1 MIFDNRLIR
10 LIACALVAATAGGC
24 TMFDTVS
31 EKRKI
36 DYQTS
41 RRLPPLEVP
50 PDLTGLPASK
60 DAPVAAPGTRTTATY
75 SDYASDRKT
84 TEQAAGVLAEA
95 PGIRLEREGSN
106 RWLVVKA
113 EPDALWPKVRQF
125 VQTNGLL
132 IARESAQAG
141 VIETDWAENRAKVGT
156 GVQRVLSKY
165 LSSLYS
171 TGTRD
176 RFRIRMERGKE
187 PGTTEVYLSHQGMEE
202 VVASGSGSDHI
213 ATMWQGRPS
222 DPALETEMLRLLM
235 AHLGAKDP
243 QVADAAVE
251 AQPERAQLARRD
263 DRLFLNVQDDLDRAW
278 RRVGLSLDRSGF
290 TVEDRDRS
298 KGIYYVR
305 YIDPETEGGKK
316 PGFFARLF
324 GAKES
329 PKKEEYQVHLTTAEG
344 GTQVE
349 VLGKDGSP
357 DRSKTGERILSLLHE
372 QLK

>member
-1 MIFDNRLIR
+1 MLYHRLIKWFV
-10 LIACALVAATAGGC
+10 CALVVVTASGC
-24 TMFDTVS
+24 ALFDTVK

-36 DYQTS
+36 DYETS
-41 RRLPPLEVP
+41 RRLPPLEIP

-60 DAPVAAPGTRTTATY
+60 DAPVTGARTTATY
-75 SDYASDRKT
+75 SDYASDRK
-84 TEQAAGVLAEA
+84 AA
-95 PGIRLEREGSN
+95 PGQATVVPDAFPDIRLEREGRN

-113 EPDALWPKVRQF
+113 APDALWPKVRQF

-132 IARESAQAG
+132 IARENAQTG

-156 GVQRVLSKY
+156 AAQRVLSKY
-165 LSSLYS
+165 LASLYS

-176 RFRIRMERGKE
+176 RFRIRLEQGKD
-187 PGTTEVYLSHQGMEE
+187 PGTTEIYLSHQGMEE

-222 DPALETEMLRLLM
+222 DPDLETEMLRLLM
-235 AHLGAKDP
+235 VHLGEKDP
-243 QVADAAVE
+243 QIATAAVE
-251 AQPERAQLARRD
+251 PLPERARLARTG
-263 DRLFLNVQDDLDRAW
+263 DRLMLSVQDDLDRAW
-278 RRVGLSLDRSGF
+278 RRVGLSLDRIGF

-305 YIDPETEGGKK
+305 YIDPDTEGKK

-324 GAKES
+324 GAKEKI
-329 PKKEEYQVHLTTAEG
+329 PQEQYQIQLKAA
-344 GTQVE
+344 
-349 VLGKDGSP
+349 DGSTDVAVLDKAGAP
-357 DRSKTGERILSLLHE
+357 DQSKVGERILSLLHE

>member
-1 MIFDNRLIR
+1 MIFDNRLTR
-10 LIACALVAATAGGC
+10 LLVWGLAAVATAGC
-24 TMFDTVS
+24 TLFDTVN

-41 RRLPPLEVP
+41 RRLPPLEIP

-60 DAPVAAPGTRTTATY
+60 DAPIVAPGTRASATY
-75 SDYASDRKT
+75 SDYASDKKT
-84 TEQAAGVLAEA
+84 AEHAAGVLPEST
-95 PGIRLEREGSN
+95 GMRLEREGST
-106 RWLVVKA
+106 RWLVVKD

-125 VQTNGLL
+125 VQANGLL
-132 IARESAQAG
+132 IARENAQTG

-156 GVQRVLSKY
+156 GLQRVLSKY
-165 LSSLYS
+165 LTSLYS

-176 RFRIRMERGKE
+176 RFRIRLERGRE

-202 VVASGSGSDHI
+202 VVASGNESTQI
-213 ATMWQGRPS
+213 QTMWQGRPS

-235 AHLGAKDP
+235 AHLGSKDL
-243 QVADAAVE
+243 QVADAATE
-251 AQPERAQLARRD
+251 AQAERAQLARRGE
-263 DRLFLNVQDDLDRAW
+263 RLFLNVQDDLDRAW

-324 GAKES
+324 GAKEK
-329 PKKEEYQVHLTTAEG
+329 PKKEEYQVQLTTAEG

-357 DRSKTGERILSLLHE
+357 EQSKTGERILSLLHE